1 VRRARDS
8 VLVNISHEFR
18 TPLAAQLAS
27 IELLR
32 EGIDTMSREQ
42 QKELVFSLERG
53 TLRLTR
59 LIDNLL
65 ESVRIES
72 GQLGIRHQNVSLA
85 EVIEDADA
93 LIGALLNQR
102 RQRLELEFPEDL
114 PRVDGDGP
122 RLTQVF
128 VNLLANASKFAPE
141 DSVVRVGAAHDDATV
156 TAWVEDDGPG
166 VPELESGSIFDRFS
180 RGASQEPEPGG
191 LGLGLWI
198 VKSIIERHGG
208 AIAARRT
215 PAGKTRFEVRLPVA
229 RE

>member
-1 VRRARDS
+1 
-8 VLVNISHEFR
+8 
-18 TPLAAQLAS
+18 
-27 IELLR
+27 
-32 EGIDTMSREQ
+32 MSREQ
-42 QKELVFSLERG
+42 QKELVLSLERG

-72 GQLGIRHQNVSLA
+72 GQLGIRHQSVSMA

-102 RQRLELEFPEDL
+102 RQRLELELPEDL

-141 DSVVRVGAAHDDATV
+141 DSVVRVGASHQGEHGHDLGRGRRSRACRSMET
-156 TAWVEDDGPG
+156 
-166 VPELESGSIFDRFS
+166 GSIFDRFYARRR
-180 RGASQEPEPGG
+180 RGARTGR

-208 AIAARRT
+208 AIRAAHVSRQDALRSPAAGSRT
-215 PAGKTRFEVRLPVA
+215 SEDALHEDSVAQTMTRTCSR
-229 RE
+229 